1 MVQEFQERGQF
12 VRFLK
17 IIVLAATAQ
26 KLTGKRLG
34 DIGWED
40 LLTIF
45 SDEKW
50 VELFEEVVE
59 LF

>member
-1 MVQEFQERGQF
+1 M
-12 VRFLK
+12 RFLK